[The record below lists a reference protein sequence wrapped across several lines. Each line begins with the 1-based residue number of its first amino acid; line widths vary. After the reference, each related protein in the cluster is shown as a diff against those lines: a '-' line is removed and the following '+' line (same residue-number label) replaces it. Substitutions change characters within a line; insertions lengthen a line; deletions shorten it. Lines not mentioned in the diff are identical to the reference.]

1 MMHRRIRKL
10 HQLGFSCAGQ
20 TLFSRPINFCVCTQE
35 CIRHTQE
42 CIRLPYFSLGQ
53 NSQSKRKRMRWKNPF
68 FLFLPQY
75 LQNHKKKER
84 SGAQQQPTV
93 GVVIILYLLWKIKI
107 KYTVNLLCNVA
118 NANRKRRRMTGLSD
132 MNRVL
137 VFHFCSPCRKTSNKS
152 FGVMLRQRFIK
163 IYCVAKGN

>member
-1 MMHRRIRKL
+1 MHTKVHTTALFFIRAEFAKKKKKNAVEEPFL
-10 HQLGFSCAGQ
+10 SF
-20 TLFSRPINFCVCTQE
+20 P
-35 CIRHTQE
+35 
-42 CIRLPYFSLGQ
+42 SLVFAK
-53 NSQSKRKRMRWKNPF
+53 SQ
-68 FLFLPQY
+68 
-75 LQNHKKKER
+75 KKER